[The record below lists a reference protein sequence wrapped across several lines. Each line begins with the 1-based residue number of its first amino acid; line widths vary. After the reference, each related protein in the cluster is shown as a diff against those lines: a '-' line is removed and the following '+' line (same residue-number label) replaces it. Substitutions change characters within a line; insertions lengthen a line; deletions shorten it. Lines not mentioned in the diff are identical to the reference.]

1 MLKEREYYAKEDNF
15 FPVNMEKS
23 FRLLIREGTWTFFI
37 SERTTCKQDKGWI
50 NGCGMAI
57 VDIQAQLDAS
67 NNGKISKRETR
78 RFIKL

>member
-23 FRLLIREGTWTFFI
+23 FRLLIREGTCTFFI

-57 VDIQAQLDAS
+57 VDIQTQLHAS
-67 NNGKISKRETR
+67 NNGKISKRN
-78 RFIKL
+78 